1 MRSVSRAFLL
11 CASLITVLAQAQVS
25 PASDFNVRIGEP
37 FPSIESKDRHY
48 FPFEENVIALKID
61 GKHWHIQRFSTA
73 RLDQASEQEY
83 EDMPDNVVLEWIG
96 KFNDRLYVLYSSEDK
111 KTKQQRLYHR
121 EIDPA
126 SGTFKGAGAPALTV
140 PGRLRGETFTMLS
153 GMTRLEQ
160 RFYVVLSPGREKM
173 MVRYEHDDTK
183 EITAPK
189 GNDLGVAVFGA
200 DMVKEWEGELVFP
213 ADAGRVRG
221 ENYAVD
227 EKGQVYLM
235 GFHMLDPGDPNK
247 VPTRENVL
255 GRFGTDGV
263 KWTGFPEV
271 PGIPTAAHMLVFGR
285 RDGGIGFA
293 GFCKQQPDALMKD
306 ALCMLEVTSD
316 GVVHPRII
324 PIPAGTID
332 LRVGVGEDEK
342 LKKGFQFSGMA
353 DLLIQRVR
361 LLPDGGYLVSGE
373 KYYEASE
380 LDYVSNSGGGLSDV
394 RVYIDHYEEALLMT
408 IRPDGVLDRVSVLP
422 RVVGPGSAY
431 ASANGTELYFYAT
444 DPKAVRMPLTTKA
457 RDWRDMRHPRLFAY
471 SMDQSSGE
479 LKEHSIADIPNIN
492 DVLFNDVEWGRV
504 VNMGEGRLIIETGAG
519 KNEVKLMEV
528 SLK

>member
-1 MRSVSRAFLL
+1 MSPIHRLFVLCLFLSP
-11 CASLITVLAQAQVS
+11 CLAIGQVT
-25 PASDFNVRIGEP
+25 PAGDFNVRTGEP
-37 FPSIESKDRHY
+37 FPSIESKDRYY
-48 FPFEENVIALKID
+48 FPFGENVIAVKID
-61 GKHWHIQRFSTA
+61 GKHWHIQRFSSVKLA
-73 RLDQASEQEY
+73 QASVQEY
-83 EDMPDNVVLEWIG
+83 EDMPDDLVIEWMG
-96 KFNDRLYVLYSSEDK
+96 KFNERLYVLYSSEEK
-111 KTKQQRLYHR
+111 KPKEQRLYYR

-126 SGTFKGAGAPALTV
+126 SGTFKGAGALALTV
-140 PGRLRGETFTMLS
+140 PGRLRGETFTMRS

-160 RFYVVLSPGREKM
+160 RFYVVLSPGKEKM

-189 GNDLGVAVFGA
+189 GNDLGVAVFGE
-200 DMVKEWEGELVFP
+200 DMVKEWEGELAFP

-227 EKGQVYLM
+227 AKGQVYLM
-235 GFHMLDPGDPNK
+235 GFHMLDPGDPSK

-263 KWTGFPEV
+263 KWTVFPEV
-271 PGIPTAAHMLVFGR
+271 PGISTSAGLLVFGQR
-285 RDGGIGFA
+285 GGGVGFA

-316 GVVHPRII
+316 GAVHPRTI

-332 LRVGVGEDEK
+332 LRIGVGEDEK
-342 LKKGFQFSGMA
+342 LKKGFQFPGMA
-353 DLLIQRVR
+353 DLLMQRVR
-361 LLPDGGYLVSGE
+361 PLPDGGYLISGE

-380 LDYVSNSGGGLSDV
+380 LHVESNGRGGSIDV
-394 RVYIDHYEEALLMT
+394 RVYIDHYEEALLMSV
-408 IRPDGVLDRVSVLP
+408 RPDGVVAWASVLP
-422 RVVGPGSAY
+422 KVVGPGSAY
-431 ASANGTELYFYAT
+431 ASANGAHLYFYAT
-444 DPKAVRMPLTTKA
+444 DPKAVKMPLTTKA
-457 RDWRDMRHPRLFAY
+457 KDWRDMRDPRLFAY
-471 SMDQSSGE
+471 SVDQGNGE
-479 LKEHSIADIPNIN
+479 LMEHSIADIPDIS
-492 DVLFNDVEWGRV
+492 DVYFNDVEWDRV